1 MAISK
6 SRGQIGNI
14 PTKSALDSTCG
25 VVVDVILNT
34 DHPDYNVDGEQ
45 IVGCCRLRLMPGDDR
60 KPDADCNWYPP
71 LNATDL
77 DIPLVG
83 ELVHV
88 VTAASKQTLVHP
100 RATRKYYTKSIAIYG
115 ETHNNNSG
123 ESTGPEG
130 STKISPVLGEYT
142 QELIHHPHQ
151 ALEGDKLILGRY
163 GQSIRFTNA
172 APSGKI
178 GHYWSEGR
186 DGDPVLI
193 LSTGTDPSQEG
204 PVEDLKLGSHIVL
217 SNGVKLQGDSH
228 SSHQIL
234 LKSEKVTLN
243 SKEWRAD
250 LTELVN
256 VVETVTNN
264 LSDLLAGSSQLVTGT
279 GPTGPAVQP
288 NVIQEL
294 QQAVQTLQGLKE

>member
-1 MAISK
+1 M
-6 SRGQIGNI
+6 
-14 PTKSALDSTCG
+14 DSVGG
-25 VVVDVILNT
+25 VVVDVILDT
-34 DHPDYNVDGEQ
+34 SHPDYNIDTEQ
-45 IVGCCRLRLMPGDDR
+45 VIGCCKLRLMPSEDR
-60 KPDADCNWYPP
+60 KEDSECSWYPP
-71 LNATDL
+71 LNTTDL

-88 VTAASKQTLVHP
+88 VTAASKQTMLSP

-115 ETHNNNSG
+115 ETHNNNIG
-123 ESTGPEG
+123 DSTGEEG
-130 STKISPVLGEYT
+130 STKIVPTLGEYT
-142 QELIHHPHQ
+142 QELIHYPHQ
-151 ALEGDKLILGRY
+151 VLEGDKLILGRY
-163 GQSIRFTNA
+163 GQSIRFTHA

-178 GHYWSEGR
+178 GHYWSQGQ

-193 LSTGTDPSQEG
+193 LSTGADPSQEG
-204 PVEDLKLGSHIVL
+204 PVEDIQLGSHIVL

-228 SSHQIL
+228 AGHQIL

-264 LSDLLAGSSQLVTGT
+264 LSDLLAGTSQLVTGT

-288 NVIQEL
+288 NVISEL